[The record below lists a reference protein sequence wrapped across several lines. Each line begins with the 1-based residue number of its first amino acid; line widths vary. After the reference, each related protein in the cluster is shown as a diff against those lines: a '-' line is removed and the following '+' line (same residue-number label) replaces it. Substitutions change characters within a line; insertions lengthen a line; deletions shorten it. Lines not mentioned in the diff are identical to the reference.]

1 MYHYWQTHTLSAE
14 LKMRIDEN
22 GHFDNNNYKISPN
35 LGLITR
41 ESKRILTIIDYKI
54 ALLKLNGQI
63 LSSNTTSSD
72 DIVCVCVFL
81 LPRNQLFA

>member
-72 DIVCVCVFL
+72 DIVCVFL